1 MLDRFWLKVEKRP
14 TTEPTNIRKTLNVRQ
29 RHISTFLNAINNKT
43 LDPQQA
49 VSFSAPRAP
58 SWRDPLGHNPPI
70 ISPDSKSKPTI
81 SRTRS
86 FTLIPTGNTRRSE
99 NPRQADN
106 TVVSKKQA
114 RIKFRQKTNPE
125 KNTLPYRSHD
135 ARVVDKKLSEKK
147 AMIAEVEV
155 QLVFFAKRF
164 FLVSVSRFFGSFLLR
179 LLYRRRNRGS
189 CLGWFQDLSRRL

>member
-1 MLDRFWLKVEKRP
+1 MSDNDISVRFSTRSTIKPSTPSRWSLFPRP
-14 TTEPTNIRKTLNVRQ
+14 
-29 RHISTFLNAINNKT
+29 
-43 LDPQQA
+43 
-49 VSFSAPRAP
+49 APFVARSP
-58 SWRDPLGHNPPI
+58 RTQSPI

-125 KNTLPYRSHD
+125 KTTLPYRSHD
-135 ARVVDKKLSEKK
+135 ARVVDRKLSEKK